1 MPNFLVSAR
10 WFTFI
15 SEIREQVQRIIYP
28 GSQKLSVLSTFRV
41 KPGMKTWLSKQGSKR
56 WVTPSGTHTSAFC
69 KMGLLLRRN
78 CRILVFKIDDYC
90 LRDGAHWD
98 GSQVHISRKR
108 WRRVPSPHYQ
118 RHKRVDDG
126 ITENVFIFMKLE
138 SQWYAKSLWPLF
150 F

>member
-56 WVTPSGTHTSAFC
+56 
-69 KMGLLLRRN
+69 
-78 CRILVFKIDDYC
+78 
-90 LRDGAHWD
+90 
-98 GSQVHISRKR
+98 
-108 WRRVPSPHYQ
+108 
-118 RHKRVDDG
+118 
-126 ITENVFIFMKLE
+126 
-138 SQWYAKSLWPLF
+138 
-150 F
+150 